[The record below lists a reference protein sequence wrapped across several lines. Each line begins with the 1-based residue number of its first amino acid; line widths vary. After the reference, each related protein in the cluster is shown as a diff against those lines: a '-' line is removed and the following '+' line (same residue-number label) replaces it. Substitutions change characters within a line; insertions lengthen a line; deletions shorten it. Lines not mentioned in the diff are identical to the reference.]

1 MNLDNIGIST
11 VKDSTAFKKIQFFS
25 KSNPTNL
32 FNVKSDFQ
40 NSFDKL
46 SNYYLTDLDLNQSYT
61 YGMDRQ
67 HTYAPLASSLPMF
80 STLMDLGSSEKFFS
94 YNLSTETPSNKNVL
108 SINRLKNTDAVEGG
122 LYTSTI
128 TSNLTKL
135 LPNSNLN
142 TFDFSLFLKVP
153 KNYLVL
159 GSEND
164 SKQYSNDFKFTL
176 NNKSKKKTI
185 NNLNYL
191 MGNNDSNSDS
201 TTQIYNPNNT
211 FNSSVFNTDNNLKFK
226 DYKSSNAQFLG
237 SERTARLLTNLNS
250 KSFKWNLSASPNTVT
265 SVSNN
270 LLSYG
275 NSQNYL
281 YSSSVSNWADFDK
294 YTRFA
299 NNTT

>member
-1 MNLDNIGIST
+1 
-11 VKDSTAFKKIQFFS
+11 
-25 KSNPTNL
+25 
-32 FNVKSDFQ
+32 
-40 NSFDKL
+40 
-46 SNYYLTDLDLNQSYT
+46 
-61 YGMDRQ
+61 
-67 HTYAPLASSLPMF
+67 
-80 STLMDLGSSEKFFS
+80 
-94 YNLSTETPSNKNVL
+94 
-108 SINRLKNTDAVEGG
+108 
-122 LYTSTI
+122 
-128 TSNLTKL
+128 
-135 LPNSNLN
+135 
-142 TFDFSLFLKVP
+142 
-153 KNYLVL
+153 
-159 GSEND
+159 
-164 SKQYSNDFKFTL
+164 
-176 NNKSKKKTI
+176 
-185 NNLNYL
+185 